1 MRIILCAIFAF
12 DKSSEFYAVPLPFHQ
27 KEAISHLIKRK
38 TWAQRSL
45 EHALLSHLDQT
56 SPRPIEIHDQ
66 QNNRSGEDGRPHRQQ
81 KKSPPWPCQKPGAD
95 ISSGQFCKMW
105 MQNYSSDPLA
115 GQNLELATSVQSVSS
130 KNLGA
135 YQVELRGI

>member
-12 DKSSEFYAVPLPFHQ
+12 DKSSEFYAVPLLFHQ

-56 SPRPIEIHDQ
+56 SPRPTEIHDQ

-81 KKSPPWPCQKPGAD
+81 KNRRPGLAKSWVLIYPQVYSAKCG
-95 ISSGQFCKMW
+95 CKII
-105 MQNYSSDPLA
+105 NVLA
-115 GQNLELATSVQSVSS
+115 VGR
-130 KNLGA
+130 
-135 YQVELRGI
+135 LRTQA